1 MQAPGEILARLFIRV
16 RSRGGFPGR
25 PAIFPLHDRVY
36 RHPAQERKRH
46 DKEKIQSEPF
56 HPMAIFKAPR
66 FVIFAAGPVI
76 MKAAA
81 LPMLI
86 PSHSHC

>member
-1 MQAPGEILARLFIRV
+1 MNHTTKFTTIPHRKENNITKSIYKTN
-16 RSRGGFPGR
+16 R
-25 PAIFPLHDRVY
+25 PQPIAIFN
-36 RHPAQERKRH
+36 
-46 DKEKIQSEPF
+46 
-56 HPMAIFKAPR
+56 APR
-66 FVIFAAGPVI
+66 FVILVAGPVI